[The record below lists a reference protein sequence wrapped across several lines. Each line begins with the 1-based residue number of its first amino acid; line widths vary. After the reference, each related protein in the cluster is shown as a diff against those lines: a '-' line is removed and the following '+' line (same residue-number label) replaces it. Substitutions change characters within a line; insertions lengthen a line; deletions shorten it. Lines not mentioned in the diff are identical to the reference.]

1 MRIEREDWFNSTPDE
16 EIIWHSNPSFILHL
30 PHLLFGVILSLIS
43 LVSFTYLYFFTEW
56 PEMIAYI
63 SLLLLPAGVI
73 YSGWKMLDFKNKHFV
88 ITSKNV
94 VMKQDILGH
103 TKSSKPH
110 REIVRVDS
118 KVTTTKRVLSKLTS
132 EDIGDL
138 VVRTA
143 DDSGPEFV
151 MKNIPEVGLAEKH
164 IQRLCGSDIGGQSEE
179 LIEDMA
185 TQQSNTQP
193 TEETTNQSQH
203 TNETPTT
210 TDDSSTHTP
219 QPPDPDSTDTS
230 SNNELE
236 QYEPSDN
243 A

>member
-1 MRIEREDWFNSTPDE
+1 
-16 EIIWHSNPSFILHL
+16 
-30 PHLLFGVILSLIS
+30 
-43 LVSFTYLYFFTEW
+43 
-56 PEMIAYI
+56 
-63 SLLLLPAGVI
+63 
-73 YSGWKMLDFKNKHFV
+73 MLDFKNKHFV

-94 VMKQDILGH
+94 IMKQDILGH

-118 KVTTTKRVLSKLTS
+118 KVTTTKRLLSKVTS

-179 LIEDMA
+179 LIEEITA
-185 TQQSNTQP
+185 QQNNTQQTQP
-193 TEETTNQSQH
+193 PEQ
-203 TNETPTT
+203 TPTT
-210 TDDSSTHTP
+210 NTTESSTQSSHSSD
-219 QPPDPDSTDTS
+219 PDPESTAT
-230 SNNELE
+230 NNELE
-236 QYEPSDN
+236 QFEPSDN